1 MSIFYQNRSERL
13 RFYTSHNISFAAHL
27 HRQAELVVLLEGE
40 VRICVDH
47 TEYLLSEGSAA
58 IIFPNQL
65 HSLETVSH
73 SRILL
78 CIFDDDCCHSYQQ
91 YFQKC
96 NPQKSLERRK
106 RLTPNSLDKISR
118 DRLSV

>member
-58 IIFPNQL
+58 IIFQT
-65 HSLETVSH
+65 SSTVWKPFPTAGFFYVFLMTTAATAISN
-73 SRILL
+73 
-78 CIFDDDCCHSYQQ
+78 IF
-91 YFQKC
+91 
-96 NPQKSLERRK
+96 KSAI
-106 RLTPNSLDKISR
+106 P
-118 DRLSV
+118 